1 MRGPDD
7 SGDELTGMIRE
18 IRETVRSRHPSGAV
32 GDRGVRTADL
42 MPLVHARDVAQAKVA
57 AIGTVN
63 PRPPGLLNSLTQAFK
78 RWIARVLDWHVREQV
93 EFNRATVDSINSAIE
108 ALRQTN
114 QALSELAG
122 LQTDMRGTLD
132 TLGREAADLKE
143 VTRGAL
149 EQQDD
154 IRAHWQEWRKGWEE
168 KLATNEIQFLRSVAD
183 LQTAFQHRVT
193 QIESNFRDL
202 VRSQHADF
210 TTALEKSG
218 FDIQQRLWEDL
229 ERIRI
234 EYERLIHNELRVTRQ
249 RMLAQRPTARPQSP
263 DTGSAGD
270 VAPIDFL
277 RFADRF
283 RGDEEHVKK
292 GLAFYVGKFQSCREV
307 LDLGCGRGEFLELMR
322 EAGIAARGIDLSEE
336 CVAICR
342 SKGLDA
348 TQADLFEYLDS
359 ADGGDVDG
367 IFCGQVVEHLASARL
382 PEFARLV
389 ASRLPRGG
397 LLAVETPNPECLA
410 IFATHF
416 YVDPTHTRPVPPSL
430 MVFYLEEAGFGGIEV
445 HQLSPAVETLPAVTE
460 LPEEFRKT
468 FFGGLD
474 YAVLAR
480 KL

>member
-1 MRGPDD
+1 VRGPDD
-7 SGDELTGMIRE
+7 SGDELAGMIRE
-18 IRETVRSRHPSGAV
+18 IRETVRSRHPSDAV
-32 GDRGVRTADL
+32 GDSGVKAADL

-63 PRPPGLLNSLTQAFK
+63 PRPPGLLNNLTQAVK
-78 RWIARVLDWHVREQV
+78 RWIARALDWHVREQV
-93 EFNRATVDSINSAIE
+93 EFNRATVDSMNSAIE
-108 ALRQTN
+108 ALRQMN
-114 QALSELAG
+114 QALAELAG
-122 LQTDMRGTLD
+122 LQTGMRD
-132 TLGREAADLKE
+132 SLGREVADLKE
-143 VTRGAL
+143 SMRGTL

-154 IRAHWQEWRKGWEE
+154 IRTHWQEWRKGWEE

-210 TTALEKSG
+210 KTALEKSG
-218 FDIQQRLWEDL
+218 LDIQKRLWDDL

-249 RMLAQRPTARPQSP
+249 RMLAQGLPARSETP
-263 DTGSAGD
+263 SAGPA
-270 VAPIDFL
+270 VSEAAPVDFL

-292 GLAFYVGKFQSCREV
+292 SLSFYVEKFRGCREV

-322 EAGIAARGIDLSEE
+322 EAGIPARGVDLSAE
-336 CVAICR
+336 CVAICKE
-342 SKGLDA
+342 KGLDA
-348 TQADLFEYLDS
+348 ARADLFEYLDS
-359 ADGGDVDG
+359 ADGGAADG
-367 IFCGQVVEHLASARL
+367 IFCGQVVEHLAPARL

-416 YVDPTHTRPVPPSL
+416 YVDPTHTRPIPPSL
-430 MVFYLEEAGFGGIEV
+430 LVFYLEEAGFGGIEV
-445 HQLSPAVETLPAVTE
+445 HQLSPAVETIPAVAE
-460 LPEEFRKT
+460 LPEQFRKT